1 MESLITTFH
10 IDWKII
16 IAQVINFGIVF
27 LVLYLFALKPLKK
40 MMAEREEKISRG
52 LTDAYSNAEMLA
64 KTRQEYAEI
73 INKARAEAQVLFEQ
87 GKKEAEMKKAEML
100 QNTKKEIDLM
110 IMNGQKNLELEKAR
124 IMESAKKDMVH
135 LVIRATEKI
144 MEDKEGIESIK

>member
-40 MMAEREEKISRG
+40 MMAEREEKISKG
-52 LTDAYSNAEMLA
+52 LTDAHSNAEMLA
-64 KTRQEYAEI
+64 KTRQEYEEI